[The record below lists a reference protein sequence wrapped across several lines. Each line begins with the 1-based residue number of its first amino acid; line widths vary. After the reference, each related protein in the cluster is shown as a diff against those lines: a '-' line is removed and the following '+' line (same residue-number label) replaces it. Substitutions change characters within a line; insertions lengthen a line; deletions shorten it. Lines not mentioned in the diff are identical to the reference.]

1 MILKF
6 FKALEM
12 LNELVDESDPD
23 LDLPNIV
30 HAFQVITIFLS
41 VHVYCIFSLCSLRL
55 QRGSE
60 QTTQTRSGCS

>member
-1 MILKF
+1 MILKN

-30 HAFQVITIFLS
+30 HAFQVITVFC
-41 VHVYCIFSLCSLRL
+41 VQYKCISLCSLRL

-60 QTTQTRSGCS
+60 QTTLTRSGYS